1 MTDPP
6 IRIFTLVDHYLP
18 GFRHGGPTRTVS
30 NLVSKMP
37 PRYQFLLFTRDRDQG
52 VHEPYPDV
60 PRNQWVQVGRARV
73 YYASPG
79 ALSWW
84 NLARLVREVD
94 PHVVYTN
101 SLFSRLTIRFLLL
114 RKLGLVRRLPFI
126 IAPRGEMASSALGL
140 KRLKKKLFLRLAIR
154 AGWFRD
160 TLWQASTE
168 FERADIERALPAD
181 AEVRVSRNI
190 AVAIDALPEAS
201 AMAMEGRPAKVAGQ
215 ARFVYL
221 ARIARVKN
229 LEFGVRML
237 AKLGQPTSLDVY
249 GPIDDLPYWDACQR
263 AAARGPE
270 LTLRYLGPVEHSQV
284 LSTMQ
289 QNDFLLLP
297 TLGENF
303 GHSIFEALVAGCP
316 PVISDK
322 TPWRDLESAGTG
334 WDLPLDD
341 EDAWQRALAACVVM
355 GPAEHEAM
363 AEAGR
368 RFALAMSE
376 TDSAVEQSVALFQR
390 ALQASG
396 RPED

>member
-1 MTDPP
+1 MSAPKL
-6 IRIFTLVDHYLP
+6 RIFTLVDHYLP

-30 NLVSKMP
+30 NLVAKMP
-37 PRYQFLLFTRDRDQG
+37 PGYDFCLFTRDHDQG

-84 NLARLVREVD
+84 NMAKLIREVD
-94 PHVVYTN
+94 PNVVYTN
-101 SLFSRLTIRFLLL
+101 SLFSRLTIRFLFL
-114 RKLGLVRRLPFI
+114 RKFGLVKPLPFV
-126 IAPRGEMASSALGL
+126 IAPRGELAPSALGL
-140 KRLKKKLFLRLAIR
+140 KRRKKALFLQLAIK

-160 TLWQASTE
+160 ILWQASTE
-168 FERADIERALPAD
+168 FERADIERALPSG

-201 AMAMEGRPAKVAGQ
+201 TMAMEGRPAKVAGQ
-215 ARFVYL
+215 ARFVYV

-237 AKLGQPTSLDVY
+237 AKLGQPTSLDIY
-249 GPIDDLPYWDACQR
+249 GPIDDREYWDACQR
-263 AAARGPE
+263 AAARCPA
-270 LTLRYLGPVEHSQV
+270 LTLRYLGPVEHSHV
-284 LSTMQ
+284 LSIMQ
-289 QNDFLLLP
+289 RYDYLLLP

-322 TPWRDLESAGTG
+322 TPWRDLESEGTG
-334 WDLPLDD
+334 WDLALDD
-341 EDAWQRALAACVVM
+341 EEDWQRALAACVAM

-363 AEAGR
+363 AEAAR
-368 RFALAMSE
+368 RLAMAMSE

-390 ALQASG
+390 ALEASG
-396 RPED
+396 SSRY